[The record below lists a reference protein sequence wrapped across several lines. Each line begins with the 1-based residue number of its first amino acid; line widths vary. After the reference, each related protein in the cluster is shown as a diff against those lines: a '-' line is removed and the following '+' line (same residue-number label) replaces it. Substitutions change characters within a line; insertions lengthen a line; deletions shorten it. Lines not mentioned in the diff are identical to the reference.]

1 MLFINSKLKLSGT
14 TRFRSLMT
22 HDARPVSPPAI
33 CPDVI
38 LPGAT
43 LGILGSG
50 QLGRMFAQAAAR
62 LGYRVHVYSPNE
74 DSPAGQVANQ
84 QTVAAYSD
92 IAALTKFAQSVAVVT
107 LEFENIST
115 AAADTVAQYAPVRP
129 SGHVL
134 HIAQNRLREKRF
146 LEDMGIDCAP
156 FADVTTRA
164 QLAVAINQIGLPAV
178 LKTAD
183 SGYDGKGQTVV
194 HASPKGDPK
203 AVSAADAAWDR
214 IGRQPAI
221 LEGWIDYQCELS
233 VLVARSPSGELAVH
247 GPIANDHENH
257 ILDISTFPLAE
268 LESCAEAA
276 LEIGRKIATALD
288 LVGFAC
294 VEFFLTKGGRL
305 LVNEIA
311 PRPHNSGHLTIDA
324 STTSQFEQ
332 QVRAICGLPLG
343 STEPISAAAMVN
355 LLGDLWQTGEPCWR
369 SVLADPHVR
378 LHLYG
383 KAQPR
388 PGRKMGHLTVL
399 ADTAED
405 AAQRAQAA
413 RRLLVSSKT

>member
-1 MLFINSKLKLSGT
+1 
-14 TRFRSLMT
+14 
-22 HDARPVSPPAI
+22 
-33 CPDVI
+33 
-38 LPGAT
+38 
-43 LGILGSG
+43 
-50 QLGRMFAQAAAR
+50 
-62 LGYRVHVYSPNE
+62 
-74 DSPAGQVANQ
+74 
-84 QTVAAYSD
+84 VAA
-92 IAALTKFAQSVAVVT
+92 IT
-107 LEFENIST
+107 
-115 AAADTVAQYAPVRP
+115 
-129 SGHVL
+129 
-134 HIAQNRLREKRF
+134 
-146 LEDMGIDCAP
+146 
-156 FADVTTRA
+156 
-164 QLAVAINQIGLPAV
+164 QIGLPAV
-178 LKTAD
+178 LRTAD
-183 SGYDGKGQTVV
+183 SGYDGKGQTLI
-194 HASPKGDPK
+194 HSGPQATSN
-203 AVSAADAAWDR
+203 AEAAWES
-214 IGRQPAI
+214 IGRRPAV

-257 ILDISTFPLAE
+257 ILDVSTFPLPE

-294 VEFFLTKGGRL
+294 VEFFLTRQGQL

-355 LLGDLWQTGEPCWR
+355 LLGDLWQTGEPCWQA
-369 SVLADPHVR
+369 VLADPHVR

-383 KAQPR
+383 KTTPR

-399 ADTAED
+399 ADTAQD

-413 RRLLVSSKT
+413 RRLLVSHKD